1 MYDNQGFEPLR
12 KIITKRLVRRGIPA
26 KPEQIII
33 TTGSQQAIDIV
44 CRALKNKTIATENQG
59 FY

>member
-12 KIITKRLVRRGIPA
+12 KIIAKRLVRRGIPA